1 MSPTMLRTRNLRVV
15 IYPNDHDPPHV
26 HVIAPDAEAKFELS
40 DLECIYSRGFS
51 KKALKQIHEFLAEN
65 KELLEETWYD
75 YHQEEE

>member
-40 DLECIYSRGFS
+40 DFECVFSRGFS
-51 KKALKQIHEFLAEN
+51 MKALKQIRDYLLEN
-65 KELLEETWYD
+65 KELLVETWCD
-75 YHQEEE
+75 YHEE